1 MKNLSN
7 FRISTVQKD
16 AKFLLEFKERYQI
29 KIRFPIKHHHVK
41 ELTLQYYDL
50 VSTNNN
56 ARLKIHAKDANCS
69 IMEVDFERVHDTKN
83 GFFYYIEFNFEKLKC
98 FRLSSHIKES
108 CVNFEIQSIFPFS

>member
-1 MKNLSN
+1 MRQKPLEDVALQCEFGIIFNKNFLKNLSN

-83 GFFYYIEFNFEKLKC
+83 GFFHYIKFNLVSK
-98 FRLSSHIKES
+98 
-108 CVNFEIQSIFPFS
+108 N